1 MLFGLRFNAFTG
13 GDNEQH
19 GIHATGAGKHIT
31 DEQFVSRHIDKADSK
46 RCVVFGYAIKRRKA
60 KVDSYAAPLLLG
72 QTIAVNA
79 SKCANQCRFAMV
91 DMTGCSD
98 DDGFD
103 WYNHRRESFE
113 EPAAA

>member
-1 MLFGLRFNAFTG
+1 MFFGLRFNAFIG
-13 GDNEQH
+13 GDNEQDR
-19 GIHATGAGKHIT
+19 IHATSAGKHIT
-31 DEQFVSRHIDKADSK
+31 DKQFVSWHIDKADSQ

-60 KVDSYAAPLLLG
+60 EIDSYAAALLLG

-79 SKCANQCRFAMV
+79 SKRVNQCRLAMV

-103 WYNHRRESFE
+103 WLSHRRE
-113 EPAAA
+113 